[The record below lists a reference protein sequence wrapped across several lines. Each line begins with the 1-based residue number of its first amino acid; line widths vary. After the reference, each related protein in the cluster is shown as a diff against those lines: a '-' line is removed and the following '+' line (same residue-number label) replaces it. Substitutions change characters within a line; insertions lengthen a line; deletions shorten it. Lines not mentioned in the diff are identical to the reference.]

1 MGYDFWFL
9 DMVSRIGLGLTIL
22 LQGSDGHTT
31 GISQWQSSWDGFL
44 AESWEAC
51 STKRADAVEDLVAA
65 IEEDLEKFSKRT
77 VKVDLDLGNYER
89 FLDIKLTYAIQEWI
103 ERVGVI
109 PVDGKDGPPDVCVI
123 ELGGTIGDI
132 ESMPFIE
139 ALGQFSRRDQKAH
152 EAILK
157 QLNLLGVPKEP
168 ILEEWTSRA
177 QLCDMLHDPNC
188 HCWKIYKP
196 SRCLSLFI
204 EGGCSKINYQV
215 KKSSSLQ
222 SMLQVN

>member
-1 MGYDFWFL
+1 MHMELGRCWYRLTLGPGPRVSGYGRPWR
-9 DMVSRIGLGLTIL
+9 SR
-22 LQGSDGHTT
+22 
-31 GISQWQSSWDGFL
+31 L
-44 AESWEAC
+44 APWRSRLAQAIRENS

-65 IEEDLEKFSKRT
+65 IELELRKTLKSLAKGH
-77 VKVDLDLGNYER
+77 LL
-89 FLDIKLTYAIQEWI
+89 LTRKEGETIWVVPHITDAIQEWI

-177 QLCDMLHDPNC
+177 QLCDMLHDPSELPLLEN
-188 HCWKIYKP
+188 IQAFQM
-196 SRCLSLFI
+196 LISL
-204 EGGCSKINYQV
+204 Y
-215 KKSSSLQ
+215 
-222 SMLQVN
+222 